1 MLRSGLTE
9 RIRRGARCSYLEGT
23 ILAGAQDIR
32 VHSISKT
39 TKEPDVRRRGLRHI
53 TQIYATILT
62 IAPRDLISRKR
73 IYLSS
78 SDRNSPLLHCRPTPD
93 DTFVAHVELLV
104 VVPVLPCR
112 STCSN
117 QHVVESACSELKF

>member
-32 VHSISKT
+32 VHSTTKT

-73 IYLSS
+73 IYLAQTATAHSFTVG
-78 SDRNSPLLHCRPTPD
+78 RPRTTPLSPT
-93 DTFVAHVELLV
+93 
-104 VVPVLPCR
+104 
-112 STCSN
+112 SN
-117 QHVVESACSELKF
+117 F

>member
-1 MLRSGLTE
+1 MGVR
-9 RIRRGARCSYLEGT
+9 
-23 ILAGAQDIR
+23 DIHI
-32 VHSISKT
+32 HSVTKT
-39 TKEPDVRRRGLRHI
+39 TKEPDVRRLGFRHKHS
-53 TQIYATILT
+53 
-62 IAPRDLISRKR
+62 DLNCNPSYCPSRSNLSQAD
-73 IYLSS
+73 LSS